1 MVNDPEIAWTLGKCL
16 IQGRNH
22 LTFFYELC
30 DFSQYF
36 QVIARRFYK
45 SNKGELMDGNFK

>member
-1 MVNDPEIAWTLGKCL
+1 MVNHPEIAWTVGKCL
-16 IQGRNH
+16 IQGRNGR
-22 LTFFYELC
+22 FFYELC

-45 SNKGELMDGNFK
+45 SNKGKLMDGNFK